1 MARRPRPTV
10 IPSRISA
17 TSTKSVITSAVK
29 NWPTTSAA
37 TRAMVIDSSMVI
49 RRARRFSTASLKI
62 GYPPISVA
70 PRPMTLKAANGSQ
83 TRSQTAAAATATNAT
98 RTRSARST
106 AAAGCSIAVSV
117 TGCSFQVGLD
127 HVDQLL
133 RGFRLGRGGV
143 AIGVDYMEADVA
155 LDHLGHEAVH
165 CAPRRGDE
173 SHGGATLRFLPEGA
187 FHGLDLYAG
196 TPDRVEQLGL
206 VTDEMSHGGALAGV
220 HILYPGWYITT
231 STLPRSRA
239 GNAESAP
246 VC

>member
-10 IPSRISA
+10 SPSRISA

-37 TRAMVIDSSMVI
+37 TRAMVIDSYMVI

-70 PRPMTLKAANGSQ
+70 PRPMTLRAATGSQ
-83 TRSQTAAAATATNAT
+83 TRSQTAAAAAATNAT

-106 AAAGCSIAVSV
+106 AAAGRSIAVSLI
-117 TGCSFQVGLD
+117 GCSLHVGLD

-133 RGFRLGRGGV
+133 PGFRLGGRGV
-143 AIGVDYMEADVA
+143 AIGVDHVEADVG

-165 CAPRRGDE
+165 RAPGRGDQ
-173 SHGGATLRFLPEGA
+173 SHGGA
-187 FHGLDLYAG
+187 
-196 TPDRVEQLGL
+196 
-206 VTDEMSHGGALAGV
+206 
-220 HILYPGWYITT
+220 
-231 STLPRSRA
+231 
-239 GNAESAP
+239 
-246 VC
+246 